1 MPAAPDASL
10 ATVDLVTL
18 GRRVRHARTRSGLTQ
33 DQVAGDD
40 ISGAYVSRIEAGQR
54 RPDHSVVELLADRLG
69 TTVEYLLTGVE
80 PKVAEEARLA
90 LRYAELALN
99 SGEPEE
105 ARAQVSQL
113 LDDETTELGALRR
126 EAQWLLARCEEAL
139 GHLDAAAELL
149 EPLTADT
156 DHRWWLPAV
165 IALCRCYR
173 ETGDLSRSIDVGS
186 RVQEHVLALELEG
199 TDDAIRLAISL
210 VGAYYE
216 RGDETYAAQLCR
228 TVVDQADR
236 TGSRAARAA
245 AYRNSSMIV
254 HSRGQLDEAV
264 RLAEHALTLLADTDN
279 VRSLALLQQQLGVM
293 VLESTPD
300 QHEYASQLAR
310 QSRRDLTGI
319 GTAIDLARSDALLV
333 RASLVGGDLDVAERT
348 AREAQASVP
357 QSSLVAADIET
368 LLGQIDARRDHNEEA
383 LAHYRA
389 AVTTLVNSG
398 QDRSSAVLWFE
409 LGALFDA
416 AGDAVGACE
425 AYRNAAISLGL
436 RNSGVRAASLI

>member
-1 MPAAPDASL
+1 MPAAADASL

-54 RPDHSVVELLADRLG
+54 RPDPSVVELLADRLG

-99 SGEPEE
+99 SGELEE
-105 ARAQVSQL
+105 ARAQVSRL
-113 LDDETTELGALRR
+113 LDDASGELGALRR
-126 EAQWLLARCEEAL
+126 EAQWLLARCEEQL
-139 GHLDAAAELL
+139 GHLDVAADLL
-149 EPLTADT
+149 EPLVADT

-186 RVQEHVLALELEG
+186 RAQEHVQMLELGG

-228 TVVDQADR
+228 SVVDQADR

-245 AYRNSSMIV
+245 AYRNSSMIA
-254 HSRGQLDEAV
+254 HSRGRLDEAV
-264 RLAEHALTLLADTDN
+264 RLAEHALTLMADTDN
-279 VRSLALLQQQLGVM
+279 VRSLALLQQQLGSLI
-293 VLESTPD
+293 LENSPD
-300 QHEYASQLAR
+300 QHEYAERLAR
-310 QSRRDLTGI
+310 QSRLDLLGVGSQI
-319 GTAIDLARSDALLV
+319 EVARSDTLLV
-333 RASLVGGDLDVAERT
+333 RATMAGGDLDSAERT
-348 AREAQASVP
+348 ARQAMGSVP
-357 QSSLVAADIET
+357 PLSLVAADLEA
-368 LLGQIDARRDHNEEA
+368 LLGQIEARRDNTDAA

-389 AVTTLVNSG
+389 AVTALGGAAS
-398 QDRSSAVLWFE
+398 DRSAALTWFE
-409 LGALFDA
+409 LGTLFDE
-416 AGDAVGACE
+416 AGDSAGACE
-425 AYRNAAISLGL
+425 AYRNAAASLGL
-436 RNSGVRAASLI
+436 RSTAMRAASLI

>member
-54 RPDHSVVELLADRLG
+54 RPDPSVVQLLADRLG

-99 SGEPEE
+99 SGEPED

-113 LDDETTELGALRR
+113 LDDETTELGTLRH
-126 EAQWLLARCEEAL
+126 EAQWLLARCEEML
-139 GHLDAAAELL
+139 GHLDVAAQLL

-165 IALCRCYR
+165 ITLCRCYR
-173 ETGDLSRSIDVGS
+173 ATGDLSRSIDVGN
-186 RVQEHVLALELEG
+186 RAQEHIRVLELEG

-216 RGDETYAAQLCR
+216 RGDESYAAQLCR
-228 TVVDQADR
+228 DVVDQADR
-236 TGSRAARAA
+236 TGSRAARSA
-245 AYRNSSMIV
+245 AYRNSSMIA

-264 RLAEHALTLLADTDN
+264 RLAEHALTLMADTDN
-279 VRSLALLQQQLGVM
+279 ARSFALLQQQLGLLI
-293 VLESTPD
+293 LESSPD
-300 QHEYASQLAR
+300 QHEYAGQLAR
-310 QSRRDLTGI
+310 QSRRDLAGV
-319 GTAIDLARSDALLV
+319 GTAVELARSDALLV
-333 RASLVGGDLDVAERT
+333 RASMASDDLGAAERT
-348 AREAQASVP
+348 ARDAMDSVP
-357 QSSLVAADIET
+357 QSTLVAADLET
-368 LLGQIDARRDHNEEA
+368 LLGEIDALRDNREKA
-383 LAHYRA
+383 LEHYRA
-389 AVTTLVNSG
+389 AVATLGTSDP
-398 QDRSSAVLWFE
+398 DRAAAVTWFR

-416 AGDAVGACE
+416 AGDVAGACE
-425 AYRNAAISLGL
+425 AYRNAASSLGL
-436 RNSGVRAASLI
+436 RSTLVRAPSLI

>member
-1 MPAAPDASL
+1 MPAAADASL
-10 ATVDLVTL
+10 ATVDLITL

-54 RPDHSVVELLADRLG
+54 RPDPSVVQLLADRLG

-99 SGEPEE
+99 SGELDE
-105 ARAQVSQL
+105 ARSQVGRL
-113 LDDETTELGALRR
+113 LDDTSTELGTLRR
-126 EAQWLLARCEEAL
+126 EAQWLLARCEERL
-139 GHLDAAAELL
+139 GHLDVAAQLL

-173 ETGDLSRSIDVGS
+173 ETGDISRSIDVGS
-186 RVQEHVLALELEG
+186 RAQEHVQALELEG
-199 TDDAIRLAISL
+199 TDDAIRLAITL
-210 VGAYYE
+210 VGSYYE

-245 AYRNSSMIV
+245 AYRNSSMIA
-254 HSRGQLDEAV
+254 HSRGQLEEAV
-264 RLAEHALTLLADTDN
+264 RLAEHALALMADTDN
-279 VRSLALLQQQLGVM
+279 VKAFALLQQQLGVLI
-293 VLESTPD
+293 LESSPD
-300 QHEYASQLAR
+300 QHEYAGRLAR
-310 QSRRDLTGI
+310 QSRDELTGV
-319 GTAIDLARSDALLV
+319 GTATDLARSDTLLV
-333 RASLVGGDLDVAERT
+333 RATLAAGDLDGAEQA
-348 AREAQASVP
+348 ARQAQSAVP
-357 QSSLVAADIET
+357 QSSLVAADLET
-368 LLGQIDARRDHNEEA
+368 LLGQIEARREHNEDA

-389 AVTTLVNSG
+389 AVTTLTETAN
-398 QDRSSAVLWFE
+398 DRSVAVTWFE

-416 AGDAVGACE
+416 AGDPAGACA
-425 AYRNAAISLGL
+425 AYRNAATSLGL
-436 RNSGVRAASLI
+436 RSTALRAASLI

>member
-54 RPDHSVVELLADRLG
+54 RPDPSVVELLAERLG

-99 SGEPEE
+99 TGEPRD

-113 LDDETTELGALRR
+113 LDDETTELGSLRG
-126 EAQWLLARCEEAL
+126 EAQWLLARCEETL

-149 EPLTADT
+149 EPLASDT

-173 ETGDLSRSIDVGS
+173 ETGDLSRSIDVGT
-186 RVQEHVLALELEG
+186 RAQEHVLALELEG
-199 TDDAIRLAISL
+199 TDDAIRLAINL

-216 RGDETYAAQLCR
+216 RGDESYAAQLCR

-236 TGSRAARAA
+236 FGSRAARAA
-245 AYRNSSMIV
+245 AYRNSSMIA
-254 HSRGQLDEAV
+254 HSRGRLDEAV
-264 RLAEHALTLLADTDN
+264 RLAEHALTLMADSDN
-279 VRSLALLQQQLGVM
+279 VRSLALLQQQLGVL
-293 VLESTPD
+293 VLENSPED
-300 QHEYASQLAR
+300 YEYAGRLAS
-310 QSRRDLTGI
+310 QSRKDLVGV

-333 RASLVGGDLDVAERT
+333 RATMVRGDLEVAERT
-348 AREAQASVP
+348 ARKAQATVP

-368 LLGQIDARRDHNEEA
+368 LLGQIEARRDHPEKA

-389 AVTTLVNSG
+389 AVTTLGNTV
-398 QDRSSAVLWFE
+398 QDRSSAVTWFE
-409 LGALFDA
+409 LGALFEA
-416 AGDAVGACE
+416 AGDATGASG
-425 AYRNAAISLGL
+425 AYRNAATSLGL
-436 RNSGVRAASLI
+436 RSTAQRAASLI

>member
-1 MPAAPDASL
+1 MPAAADASL
-10 ATVDLVTL
+10 ATVDLITL

-54 RPDHSVVELLADRLG
+54 RPDPSVVELLADRLG

-99 SGEPEE
+99 SGELTD

-113 LDDETTELGALRR
+113 LDDDSTELGALRR
-126 EAQWLLARCEEAL
+126 EAQWLLARCEEQL
-139 GHLDAAAELL
+139 GHLDAAARLL

-165 IALCRCYR
+165 VALCRCYR

-186 RVQEHVLALELEG
+186 RAHEHVRALELEG

-216 RGDETYAAQLCR
+216 RGDESYAAQLCQA
-228 TVVDQADR
+228 VVDQADR

-245 AYRNSSMIV
+245 AYRNSSMIA
-254 HSRGQLDEAV
+254 HNRGQLDEAV
-264 RLAEHALTLLADTDN
+264 RLAEHALSLMADTDN
-279 VRSLALLQQQLGVM
+279 VRSFALLQQQLGVLI
-293 VLESTPD
+293 LENSPD
-300 QHEYASQLAR
+300 QHEYAGRLAR
-310 QSRRDLTGI
+310 QSREDLTGV

-333 RASLVGGDLDVAERT
+333 RATLAAGDLDVAEQT
-348 AREAQASVP
+348 ARRAQSTIP
-357 QSSLVAADIET
+357 QSSLVAADIEA
-368 LLGQIDARRDHNEEA
+368 LLGQIEARREHNDEA

-389 AVTTLVNSG
+389 AVTSLDKTAK
-398 QDRSSAVLWFE
+398 DRSSAVTWFE

-416 AGDAVGACE
+416 AGDSAGACA
-425 AYRNAAISLGL
+425 AYRNAATSLGL
-436 RNSGVRAASLI
+436 RSTALRAASLI